1 MMRQPLLHDLAAISV
16 CALQVVLLSAQQA
29 LLSRLVLQGKADRDI
44 NMRFGRLAFGS
55 RARKLSEREHKQA
68 AEEMLT
74 DSGLAELEER
84 VLAFL
89 YAHSGSLKLLAL
101 LDDVVRMLSQV
112 ILDFLSHLLLFSMS
126 ACSVRLQKRNCCK
139 V

>member
-1 MMRQPLLHDLAAISV
+1 MSHFSITWQTRSV

-55 RARKLSEREHKQA
+55 RARKFSEHEHKQA

-112 ILDFLSHLLLFSMS
+112 ILDFLSHLTLYNM
-126 ACSVRLQKRNCCK
+126 
-139 V
+139 

>member
-1 MMRQPLLHDLAAISV
+1 
-16 CALQVVLLSAQQA
+16 
-29 LLSRLVLQGKADRDI
+29 
-44 NMRFGRLAFGS
+44 MRFGRLAFGS
-55 RARKLSEREHKQA
+55 RARKFSEREHKQA

-112 ILDFLSHLLLFSMS
+112 RLLLSHLTL
-126 ACSVRLQKRNCCK
+126 RNT
-139 V
+139 